1 VKAQRESTNVP
12 PAGGG
17 GSIPGDPCKRMA
29 HCFRNHQ
36 GDEWPGQK
44 EEEGWT
50 EGSPRVDVVPC
61 LTWLVE

>member
-1 VKAQRESTNVP
+1 MRP
-12 PAGGG
+12 P
-17 GSIPGDPCKRMA
+17 PGEEGVSQGIPCKRTTQ
-29 HCFRNHQ
+29 CFRNHQ